1 MLLQD
6 HDRAGGYWG
15 AVYAFCA
22 VKGLQVVIDGPVG
35 CENLPV
41 TSVLHYT
48 DALPPHE
55 LPIVVT
61 GLGEEEL
68 GREGTEGAMKRAWKV
83 LDPALPAVVVT
94 GSIAEMIG
102 GGVTPQGTNIQRF
115 LPRTIDED
123 QWQCADRAMTWIFTE
138 FGMTK
143 GRMPPEADR
152 PDGAKPRVNILGP
165 MYGTFNMASDL
176 HEIRR
181 LVEGIGAEVNMVMPM
196 GAHLAEMRNLVNA
209 DANVVMYREFGRGL
223 AEVLGKPYLQA
234 PIGLES
240 TTLFLRKLGEMLGL
254 DPEPFIERE
263 KHSTLKPL
271 WDLWRSVTQDF
282 FATASFGIVA
292 NETYTRGIRHYLED
306 DLGFPCAFAVARKA
320 GQKTN
325 NEEVRALLRQ
335 HRPLIVMGSINEKMY
350 MAEMKGGHG
359 PAPSFIPASFP
370 GAAIRRATGTP
381 VMGYAGAV
389 YMLQEVCNG
398 LFDALFHILPLAS
411 EMDSAAATPTTLR
424 RDMPWDIDAQA
435 ALDRIVAE
443 HPVLTR
449 ISAAKSLRD
458 AAEKAALDQGAE
470 RVVLEVVEAL
480 RGESAGRGPSKGQG
494 GTA

>member
-1 MLLQD
+1 MLIQD

-68 GREGTEGAMKRAWKV
+68 GREGTEGAMKRAWGT

-102 GGVTPQGTNIQRF
+102 GGVTPMGTNIQRF

-123 QWQCADRAMTWIFTE
+123 QWQAADRAMTWLFTE

-143 GRMPPEADR
+143 GRMPRETKREEGDR
-152 PDGAKPRVNILGP
+152 PRVNILGP
-165 MYGTFNMASDL
+165 MYGTFNMPSDL

-181 LVEGIGAEVNMVMPM
+181 LIEGIGAEVNMVLPL
-196 GAHLAEMRNLVNA
+196 GAHLAEMRGLVNA
-209 DANVVMYREFGRGL
+209 DVNVCMYREFGRGL
-223 AEVLGKPYLQA
+223 CEVLGKPYLQA
-234 PIGLES
+234 PIGIDS
-240 TTLFLRKLGEMLGL
+240 TTLFLRKLGELLGL

-263 KHSTLKPL
+263 KHSTIKPV

-292 NETYTRGIRHYLED
+292 NETYARGIRHFLEG
-306 DLGFPCAFAVARKA
+306 DLGLPCAFAVARVA
-320 GQKTN
+320 GTKTDN
-325 NEEVRALLRQ
+325 VKVRAMIAQ
-335 HRPLIVMGSINEKMY
+335 DRPLVVLGSVNEKMY
-350 MAEMKGGHG
+350 LAEQGAGHG
-359 PAPSFIPASFP
+359 PKPAFIPASFP

-381 VMGYAGAV
+381 FMGYAGAT
-389 YMLQEVCNG
+389 YLLQEVCNG
-398 LFDALFHILPLAS
+398 LFDALFHILPLGS
-411 EMDSAAATPTTLR
+411 DMDAAAATPTPLR
-424 RDMPWDIDAQA
+424 RDFPWDEDAA
-435 ALDRIVAE
+435 RALDAIVAR

-449 ISAAKSLRD
+449 ISAAKTLRD
-458 AAEKAALDQGAE
+458 AAEAAALRQGAE
-470 RVVLEVVEAL
+470 RVVLETVQAL
-480 RGESAGRGPSKGQG
+480 SPDAATNTEEV
-494 GTA
+494 